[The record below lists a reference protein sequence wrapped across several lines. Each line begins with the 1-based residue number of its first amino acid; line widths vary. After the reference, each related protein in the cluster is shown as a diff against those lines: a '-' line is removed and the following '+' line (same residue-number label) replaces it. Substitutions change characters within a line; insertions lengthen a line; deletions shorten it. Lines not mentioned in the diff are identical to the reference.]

1 MRTIKTDIARN
12 LDGDVTADA
21 LAARHH
27 VSARYIR
34 KLFEGEDTSL
44 SHFVLGERLVRVH
57 RMLTDP
63 RWTRL
68 GIGALAFAGGFG
80 DLSTFNRHFRQR
92 FGVTPSDVRAAAR
105 RDVGTD

>member
-1 MRTIKTDIARN
+1 MVSLLWIDAQE
-12 LDGDVTADA
+12 VTAGGLEVED
-21 LAARHH
+21 
-27 VSARYIR
+27 
-34 KLFEGEDTSL
+34 KLFEGENTSL

-63 RWTRL
+63 RWSRL
-68 GIGALAFAGGFG
+68 GIGAIAFEGGFG
-80 DLSTFNRHFRQR
+80 DVSTFNQQFRQR